1 MEMSCDTE
9 KRGGLGHAP
18 EIHKGGIALN
28 GKELTWR
35 ERGRLWLRLGI
46 RLAGTILVLLFLVY
60 GAPPLLGLL
69 MPFVLALVLTWIL
82 NPAIVKVQRRFGG
95 SRKALSL
102 VLLILIFTIAG
113 GVLAALVY
121 SIVSEVASLVMNWPS
136 IWADS
141 LQPAIVG
148 LEDFLSGLFAGLP
161 DQVSQGATAALDK
174 LVAWLNEMIPSMLSH
189 VGSAAGSF
197 AFSIPSFAVAL
208 VIFVMATYFIA
219 SDYPR
224 LRLMV
229 TDRLSPGVR
238 DFFGSVKRTAVAA
251 FGGYVKAQ
259 LILSVVIFF
268 ILLVGF
274 VVINQ
279 PYSVLLAFLLAVLD
293 FIPIVGSGTVMV
305 PWAVADLFLG
315 EYRHAVELM
324 VIWGIIALF
333 RRGAEPKVVGDQ
345 TGLSPILSLISIY
358 VGMKIAGVAGM
369 ILGPVLCMVVINVG
383 RLGVLDGVLS
393 DLRMAAGD
401 LTAILK
407 NRPAPGTER
416 EYKDTERHN

>member
-1 MEMSCDTE
+1 MVINYGTE
-9 KRGGLGHAP
+9 KRGGLGYAP

-46 RLAGTILVLLFLVY
+46 RLAGAILVLLFLVY

-102 VLLILIFTIAG
+102 VMLILIFTIAG
-113 GVLAALVY
+113 GILAALVY

-148 LEDFLSGLFAGLP
+148 LEEFLSGLFTGLP
-161 DQVSQGATAALDK
+161 NQVSQGATAALDK
-174 LVAWLNEMIPSMLSH
+174 LVVWLNEMIPSLLSH
-189 VGSAAGSF
+189 AGSAAGSF

-274 VVINQ
+274 VVIRQ

-293 FIPIVGSGTVMV
+293 FIPIVGSGTVIV

-369 ILGPVLCMVVINVG
+369 ILGPVLCMVVINIG

-407 NRPAPGTER
+407 NRPALETER
-416 EYKDTERHN
+416 EHKDTERHN

>member
-1 MEMSCDTE
+1 M
-9 KRGGLGHAP
+9 
-18 EIHKGGIALN
+18 N

-46 RLAGTILVLLFLVY
+46 RLAGTILVVLFLVY

-82 NPAIVKVQRRFGG
+82 NPAIVKVQRRLGA

-102 VLLILIFTIAG
+102 VMLILIFTVAG
-113 GVLAALVY
+113 GLLAALVY
-121 SIVSEVASLVMNWPS
+121 SVVSEVASLVMNWPA
-136 IWADS
+136 IWS
-141 LQPAIVG
+141 GNLQPAITD
-148 LEDFLSGLFAGLP
+148 LEGFLSGLFAGLP
-161 DQVSQGATAALDK
+161 QQVNQTATDGLER
-174 LVAWLNEMIPSMLSH
+174 LVAWLNEMIPELLSRA
-189 VGSAAGSF
+189 GSAAGSF
-197 AFSIPSFAVAL
+197 AFSIPSFVVAL

-259 LILSVVIFF
+259 LILSVVVFF
-268 ILLVGF
+268 ILLAGF
-274 VVINQ
+274 VVIRQ

-315 EYRHAVELM
+315 QYRHAVELM
-324 VIWGIIALF
+324 VIWGVIALF
-333 RRGAEPKVVGDQ
+333 RRVAEPKVVGDQ

-369 ILGPVLCMVVINVG
+369 ILGPVLCMVVINIG

-393 DLRMAAGD
+393 DLRLAAGD
-401 LTAILK
+401 LAAILK
-407 NRPAPGTER
+407 NRPAPETER
-416 EYKDTERHN
+416 EQKQG

>member
-1 MEMSCDTE
+1 M
-9 KRGGLGHAP
+9 
-18 EIHKGGIALN
+18 N

-46 RLAGTILVLLFLVY
+46 RLAGTILVVLFLMY

-82 NPAIVKVQRRFGG
+82 NPAIVKVQRRLGA
-95 SRKALSL
+95 SRKVLSL
-102 VLLILIFTIAG
+102 VLLILIFTVAG

-121 SIVSEVASLVMNWPS
+121 NIVNEVASLVINWPA

-141 LQPAIVG
+141 LQPAIAD
-148 LEDFLSGLFAGLP
+148 LEGFLSGLFAGLP
-161 DQVSQGATAALDK
+161 QQVSQTVTDGLEK
-174 LVAWLNEMIPSMLSH
+174 LVSWLNEMIPGLLSQA
-189 VGSAAGSF
+189 GSAAGSF
-197 AFSIPSFAVAL
+197 AFSIPSFVVAL

-229 TDRLSPGVR
+229 TGRLSPGVR

-259 LILSVVIFF
+259 LILSVVVFF
-268 ILLVGF
+268 ILLAGF
-274 VVINQ
+274 VIIRQ

-305 PWAVADLFLG
+305 PWAVVDLFLG

-333 RRGAEPKVVGDQ
+333 RRVAEPKVVGDQ
-345 TGLSPILSLISIY
+345 TGLSPILSLVSIY
-358 VGMKIAGVAGM
+358 VGMKLAGVAGM
-369 ILGPVLCMVVINVG
+369 ILGPVLCMVVINIS

-393 DLRMAAGD
+393 DLRLAAED
-401 LTAILK
+401 LAAILK
-407 NRPAPGTER
+407 NRPAPEAER
-416 EYKDTERHN
+416 EPEQEEKKN

>member
-1 MEMSCDTE
+1 MVIDYGTE
-9 KRGGLGHAP
+9 KRAAFEHAP

-102 VLLILIFTIAG
+102 VMLILIFTIAG
-113 GVLAALVY
+113 GILAALVY

-141 LQPAIVG
+141 LKPAIVG
-148 LEDFLSGLFAGLP
+148 LEEFLSGLFTGLP
-161 DQVSQGATAALDK
+161 NQVSQGATAALDK
-174 LVAWLNEMIPSMLSH
+174 LVAWLNEMIPSLLSH
-189 VGSAAGSF
+189 AGSAAGSF

-229 TDRLSPGVR
+229 TDRLSSGVR

-268 ILLVGF
+268 ILLIGF
-274 VVINQ
+274 VVIRQ

-293 FIPIVGSGTVMV
+293 FIPIVGSGTVIV
-305 PWAVADLFLG
+305 PWALADLFLG

-369 ILGPVLCMVVINVG
+369 ILGPVLCMVVINIG

-401 LTAILK
+401 LAAILK
-407 NRPAPGTER
+407 NRPALETKR
-416 EYKDTERHN
+416 DDKDIERHN

>member
-1 MEMSCDTE
+1 M
-9 KRGGLGHAP
+9 
-18 EIHKGGIALN
+18 N

-102 VLLILIFTIAG
+102 VMLILIFTIAG
-113 GVLAALVY
+113 GILAALVY

-148 LEDFLSGLFAGLP
+148 LEEFLSGLFTGLP
-161 DQVSQGATAALDK
+161 NQVSQGATAALDK
-174 LVAWLNEMIPSMLSH
+174 LVAWLNEMIPSLLSH
-189 VGSAAGSF
+189 AGSAVGSF

-268 ILLVGF
+268 ILLIGF
-274 VVINQ
+274 VVIRQ

-293 FIPIVGSGTVMV
+293 FIPIVGSGTVIV

-369 ILGPVLCMVVINVG
+369 ILGPVLCMVAINIG

-401 LTAILK
+401 LAAILK
-407 NRPAPGTER
+407 NRPALETER
-416 EYKDTERHN
+416 EHKDTERHN

>member
-1 MEMSCDTE
+1 MNE
-9 KRGGLGHAP
+9 
-18 EIHKGGIALN
+18 
-28 GKELTWR
+28 KELTWR

-46 RLAGTILVLLFLVY
+46 RLAGTILVVLFLVY

-82 NPAIVKVQRRFGG
+82 NPAIVKVQRRLGA

-102 VLLILIFTIAG
+102 VMLILIFTVAG
-113 GVLAALVY
+113 GLLAALVY
-121 SIVSEVASLVMNWPS
+121 SVVSEVASLVMNWPA
-136 IWADS
+136 IWS
-141 LQPAIVG
+141 GNLQPAITD
-148 LEDFLSGLFAGLP
+148 LEGFLSGLFAGLP
-161 DQVSQGATAALDK
+161 QQVNQTATDGLER
-174 LVAWLNEMIPSMLSH
+174 LVAWLNEMIPELLSRA
-189 VGSAAGSF
+189 GSAAGSF
-197 AFSIPSFAVAL
+197 AFSIPSFVVAL

-259 LILSVVIFF
+259 LILSVVVFF
-268 ILLVGF
+268 ILLAGF
-274 VVINQ
+274 VVIRQ

-315 EYRHAVELM
+315 QYRHAVELM
-324 VIWGIIALF
+324 VIWGVIALF
-333 RRGAEPKVVGDQ
+333 RRVAEPKVVGDQ

-369 ILGPVLCMVVINVG
+369 ILGPVLCMVVINIG

-393 DLRMAAGD
+393 DLRLAAGD
-401 LTAILK
+401 LAAILK
-407 NRPAPGTER
+407 NRPAPETER
-416 EYKDTERHN
+416 EQKQG

>member
-1 MEMSCDTE
+1 M
-9 KRGGLGHAP
+9 
-18 EIHKGGIALN
+18 N

-46 RLAGTILVLLFLVY
+46 RLAGTILVVLFLVY

-69 MPFVLALVLTWIL
+69 MPFVLALVLTWVL
-82 NPAIVKVQRRFGG
+82 NPVILRVQRRVGG

-102 VLLILIFTIAG
+102 VLLILIFTVAG

-121 SIVSEVASLVMNWPS
+121 SVVSEVASLVMNWPS

-141 LQPAIVG
+141 LQPAIAG
-148 LEDFLSGLFAGLP
+148 LEEFLFGLFSGLPA
-161 DQVSQGATAALDK
+161 QVNEAVTGALDK
-174 LVAWLNEMIPSMLSH
+174 VVDWLNQMIPDMLSH

-197 AFSIPSFAVAL
+197 AFSIPSFAVGL
-208 VIFVMATYFIA
+208 VIFVMAAYFIA

-229 TDRLSPGVR
+229 TGRLSTGVR

-259 LILSVVIFF
+259 LILSVAIFF
-268 ILLVGF
+268 ILLAGF
-274 VVINQ
+274 VVIRQ

-369 ILGPVLCMVVINVG
+369 ILGPVLCMVIINIG
-383 RLGVLDGVLS
+383 RLGVLDGTLS
-393 DLRMAAGD
+393 DLRLAAGD
-401 LTAILK
+401 LAAILK
-407 NRPAPGTER
+407 NRPAPETQRENKGT
-416 EYKDTERHN
+416 

>member
-1 MEMSCDTE
+1 M
-9 KRGGLGHAP
+9 
-18 EIHKGGIALN
+18 N

-46 RLAGTILVLLFLVY
+46 RLAGTILVVLFLMY

-82 NPAIVKVQRRFGG
+82 NPAIVKVQRRLGA

-102 VLLILIFTIAG
+102 VMLILIFTVAG
-113 GVLAALVY
+113 GLLAALVY
-121 SIVSEVASLVMNWPS
+121 SVVSEVASLVMNWPA
-136 IWADS
+136 IWS
-141 LQPAIVG
+141 GNLQPAITD
-148 LEDFLSGLFAGLP
+148 LEGFLSGLFAGLP
-161 DQVSQGATAALDK
+161 QQVNQTATDGLER
-174 LVAWLNEMIPSMLSH
+174 LVAWLNEMIPELLSRA
-189 VGSAAGSF
+189 GSAAGSF
-197 AFSIPSFAVAL
+197 AFSIPSFVVAL

-259 LILSVVIFF
+259 LILSVVVFF
-268 ILLVGF
+268 ILLAGF
-274 VVINQ
+274 VVIRQ

-315 EYRHAVELM
+315 QYRHAVELM
-324 VIWGIIALF
+324 VIWGVIALF
-333 RRGAEPKVVGDQ
+333 RRVAEPKVVGDQ

-369 ILGPVLCMVVINVG
+369 ILGPVLCMVVINIG

-393 DLRMAAGD
+393 DLRLAAGD
-401 LTAILK
+401 LAAILK
-407 NRPAPGTER
+407 NRPAPETER
-416 EYKDTERHN
+416 EQKQG

>member
-1 MEMSCDTE
+1 M
-9 KRGGLGHAP
+9 
-18 EIHKGGIALN
+18 N

-46 RLAGTILVLLFLVY
+46 RLAGTILVVLFLVY

-82 NPAIVKVQRRFGG
+82 NPAIVKVQRRLGA

-102 VLLILIFTIAG
+102 VMLILIFTVAG
-113 GVLAALVY
+113 GLLAVLVY
-121 SIVSEVASLVMNWPS
+121 SVVSEVASLVMNWPA
-136 IWADS
+136 IWS
-141 LQPAIVG
+141 GNLQPAITD
-148 LEDFLSGLFAGLP
+148 LEGFLSGLFAGLP
-161 DQVSQGATAALDK
+161 QQVNQTATDGLER
-174 LVAWLNEMIPSMLSH
+174 LVAWLNEMIPELLSRA
-189 VGSAAGSF
+189 GSAAGSF
-197 AFSIPSFAVAL
+197 AFSIPSFVVAL

-259 LILSVVIFF
+259 LILSVVVFF
-268 ILLVGF
+268 ILLAGF
-274 VVINQ
+274 VVIRQ

-315 EYRHAVELM
+315 QYRHAVELM
-324 VIWGIIALF
+324 VIWGVIALF
-333 RRGAEPKVVGDQ
+333 RRVAEPKVVGDQ

-369 ILGPVLCMVVINVG
+369 ILGPVLCMVVINIG

-393 DLRMAAGD
+393 DLRLAAGD
-401 LTAILK
+401 LAAILK
-407 NRPAPGTER
+407 NRPAPETER
-416 EYKDTERHN
+416 EQKQG

>member
-1 MEMSCDTE
+1 MEIQYGTE

-102 VLLILIFTIAG
+102 VMLILIFTIAG
-113 GVLAALVY
+113 GILAALVY

-148 LEDFLSGLFAGLP
+148 LEEFLSGLFTGLP
-161 DQVSQGATAALDK
+161 NQVSQGATAALDK
-174 LVAWLNEMIPSMLSH
+174 LVAWLNEMIPSLLSH
-189 VGSAAGSF
+189 AGSAVGSF

-268 ILLVGF
+268 ILLIGF
-274 VVINQ
+274 VVIRQ

-293 FIPIVGSGTVMV
+293 FIPIVGSGTVIV

-369 ILGPVLCMVVINVG
+369 ILGPVLCLVVINIG

-401 LTAILK
+401 LAAILK
-407 NRPAPGTER
+407 NRPALETKR
-416 EYKDTERHN
+416 DDKDIERHN

>member
-1 MEMSCDTE
+1 M
-9 KRGGLGHAP
+9 
-18 EIHKGGIALN
+18 N

-46 RLAGTILVLLFLVY
+46 RLAGTILVVLFLVY

-82 NPAIVKVQRRFGG
+82 NPAIVKVQRRLGA

-102 VLLILIFTIAG
+102 VLLILIFTVAG
-113 GVLAALVY
+113 GLLAALVY
-121 SIVSEVASLVMNWPS
+121 SIVSEVASLVMNWPA
-136 IWADS
+136 IWESS
-141 LQPAIVG
+141 LQPAITN

-161 DQVSQGATAALDK
+161 QQVNQTVTNGLEK
-174 LVAWLNEMIPSMLSH
+174 LVAWLNEMIPGLLSQA
-189 VGSAAGSF
+189 GSAAGSF
-197 AFSIPSFAVAL
+197 AFSIPSFVIGL
-208 VIFVMATYFIA
+208 VIFIMAAYFIA

-229 TDRLSPGVR
+229 TGRLSPGVR

-268 ILLVGF
+268 ILLAGF
-274 VVINQ
+274 AVIRQ

-315 EYRHAVELM
+315 DYRQAVELM

-333 RRGAEPKVVGDQ
+333 RRAAEPKVVGDQ
-345 TGLSPILSLISIY
+345 TGLSPILSLVSIY
-358 VGMKIAGVAGM
+358 VGMKLAGVAGM
-369 ILGPVLCMVVINVG
+369 ILGPVLCMVVINIG

-393 DLRMAAGD
+393 DLRLAAGD
-401 LTAILK
+401 LAAILK
-407 NRPAPGTER
+407 NRPALETKREDKDAER
-416 EYKDTERHN
+416 RD

>member
-1 MEMSCDTE
+1 MVINYGTE
-9 KRGGLGHAP
+9 KRGCLEHAP

-102 VLLILIFTIAG
+102 VMLILIFTIAG
-113 GVLAALVY
+113 GILAALVY

-148 LEDFLSGLFAGLP
+148 LEEFLSGLFIGLP

-174 LVAWLNEMIPSMLSH
+174 LVAWLNEMIPSLLSH
-189 VGSAAGSF
+189 TGSAVGSF

-229 TDRLSPGVR
+229 TDRLSPSVR

-274 VVINQ
+274 VVIRQ

-369 ILGPVLCMVVINVG
+369 ILGPVLCMVVINIG

-401 LTAILK
+401 LAAILK
-407 NRPAPGTER
+407 NRPALETKQEH
-416 EYKDTERHN
+416 KDIERHN

>member
-1 MEMSCDTE
+1 MEMNCDTE

-102 VLLILIFTIAG
+102 VLLILIFTIVG

-229 TDRLSPGVR
+229 TDRLSPSVR

-401 LTAILK
+401 LAAILK
-407 NRPAPGTER
+407 NRPAPETER
-416 EYKDTERHN
+416 EHKDKERHN

>member
-1 MEMSCDTE
+1 M
-9 KRGGLGHAP
+9 
-18 EIHKGGIALN
+18 N

-46 RLAGTILVLLFLVY
+46 RLAGTILVVLFLVY

-82 NPAIVKVQRRFGG
+82 NPAIVKVQRRLGA

-102 VLLILIFTIAG
+102 VMLILIFTVAG
-113 GVLAALVY
+113 GLLAALVY
-121 SIVSEVASLVMNWPS
+121 SVVSEVASLVMNWPA
-136 IWADS
+136 IWS
-141 LQPAIVG
+141 GNLQPAITD
-148 LEDFLSGLFAGLP
+148 LEGFLSGLFAGLP
-161 DQVSQGATAALDK
+161 QQVNQTATDGLEK
-174 LVAWLNEMIPSMLSH
+174 LVAWLNEMIPELLSRA
-189 VGSAAGSF
+189 GSAAGSF
-197 AFSIPSFAVAL
+197 AFSIPSFVVAL

-259 LILSVVIFF
+259 LILSVVVFF
-268 ILLVGF
+268 ILLAGF
-274 VVINQ
+274 VVIRQ

-315 EYRHAVELM
+315 QYRHAVELM
-324 VIWGIIALF
+324 VIWGVIALF
-333 RRGAEPKVVGDQ
+333 RRVAEPKVVGDQ

-369 ILGPVLCMVVINVG
+369 ILGPVLCMVVINIG

-393 DLRMAAGD
+393 DLRLAAGD
-401 LTAILK
+401 LAAILK
-407 NRPAPGTER
+407 NRPAPETER
-416 EYKDTERHN
+416 EQKQG

>member
-1 MEMSCDTE
+1 M
-9 KRGGLGHAP
+9 
-18 EIHKGGIALN
+18 N

-46 RLAGTILVLLFLVY
+46 RLAGTILVVLFLVY

-82 NPAIVKVQRRFGG
+82 NPAIVKVQRRLGA

-102 VLLILIFTIAG
+102 VMLILIFTVAG
-113 GVLAALVY
+113 GLLAALVY
-121 SIVSEVASLVMNWPS
+121 SVVSEVASLVMNWPA
-136 IWADS
+136 IWS
-141 LQPAIVG
+141 GNLQPAITD
-148 LEDFLSGLFAGLP
+148 LEGFLSGLFAGLP
-161 DQVSQGATAALDK
+161 QQVNQTATDGLER
-174 LVAWLNEMIPSMLSH
+174 LVAWLNEMIPELLSRA
-189 VGSAAGSF
+189 GSAAGSF
-197 AFSIPSFAVAL
+197 AFSIPSFVVAL

-259 LILSVVIFF
+259 LILSVVVFF
-268 ILLVGF
+268 ILLAGF
-274 VVINQ
+274 VVIRQ

-315 EYRHAVELM
+315 QYRHAVELM
-324 VIWGIIALF
+324 VIWGVIALC
-333 RRGAEPKVVGDQ
+333 RRVSERRVVGDQ

-369 ILGPVLCMVVINVG
+369 ILGPVLCMVVINIG

-393 DLRMAAGD
+393 DLRLAAGD
-401 LTAILK
+401 LAAILK
-407 NRPAPGTER
+407 NRPAPETER
-416 EYKDTERHN
+416 EQKQG